1 MKNDSFTLFSKNFI
15 AWLVSHFLLKITSN
29 VEHIKS
35 NHQKKIY
42 MKVNGRNAMREKR
55 KLKRVKSRFFAY
67 VDFV

>member
-1 MKNDSFTLFSKNFI
+1 
-15 AWLVSHFLLKITSN
+15 
-29 VEHIKS
+29 
-35 NHQKKIY
+35 